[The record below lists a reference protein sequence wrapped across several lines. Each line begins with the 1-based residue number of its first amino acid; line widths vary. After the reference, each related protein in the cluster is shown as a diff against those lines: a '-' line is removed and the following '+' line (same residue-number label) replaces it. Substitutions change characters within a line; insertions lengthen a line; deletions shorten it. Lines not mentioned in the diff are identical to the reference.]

1 MSSSTTRIIFLL
13 IVVFVVLGGAAGFY
27 LPELML
33 SLGFVGGLYL
43 NGLKLIALPLIISA
57 IIIGLS
63 SLGSA
68 RKVGRTSGTMLLY
81 FGATTAVASFIGLIM
96 AVLFRPG
103 IGNSASATMPG
114 YGAVSFSEMLHSL
127 LPASLAGGISEGRFI
142 GVVIFAIFFA
152 TVLGSLGSRS
162 NKPVIDFFRVIH
174 AASIKLVYMALYAAP
189 VGLFCLVGA
198 QVAANRSGI
207 GDLAGGLGT
216 LTVAVAA
223 GLLIQAVIVL
233 PLLLRLLAQRSPLP
247 YFTNMMPA
255 LATAFGSG
263 SSLATMPVTYE
274 GVVEKN
280 GVDQRAGSAVIPL
293 GTFIN
298 VNGTALYVTLATIFV
313 AQWFN
318 VNLSLLEMIGIAAA
332 SILVSIVAAGVPGA
346 SLMALAVIFGWF
358 GFPAQAFA
366 AIGALAAVSWLT
378 ERLCVTVNVWG
389 DSIGA
394 AIVSETFEFK
404 TVRRVA
410 TGSVGPSRPYE
421 RTSRRTGAT
430 GRPWQDRTDRKR
442 GGPRERFG
450 ADRPRTA
457 RTKKPEPSPFEMSA
471 SGSEPLDLESHTT
484 SDSDRNG
491 KQPATRR
498 PRPTKPRPPREHGP
512 DGRFVP
518 SQKRTTENGSGRKTA
533 REDIAGRKPRSRVRQ
548 EGTPPPAERT
558 AATPQPP
565 IAGSSFNLSSPPPLP
580 SVKEKA
586 DVEQSPIATPANTAQ
601 ESAKPI
607 EKPED
612 AAVERNATTAEV
624 TLSREAI
631 ERDLAKVSKRLA
643 DLTRKAEE
651 PVPSTPP
658 DRANPEAPEPVVS
671 AVSTESETSRT
682 KAGTGPE
689 PELAASDNPSDA
701 KPTGFGRQRTLRG
714 KARSA
719 DGEATEDNP
728 KSDDSN
734 QSPEFSTENLTFGR
748 GKKKRT
754 R

>member
-13 IVVFVVLGGAAGFY
+13 IVAFVVLGGAAGFY

-198 QVAANRSGI
+198 QVASNPSSI

-216 LTVAVAA
+216 LSVALAA

-233 PLLLRLLAQRSPLP
+233 PSLLRLLAQRSPLA
-247 YFTNMMPA
+247 YFNNMMPA

-298 VNGTALYVTLATIFV
+298 VNGTALYVTLATIFA
-313 AQWFN
+313 AQWFQ
-318 VNLSLLEMIGIAAA
+318 VNLSLLEMIGIAGA
-332 SILVSIVAAGVPGA
+332 SILVSIVAAGIPGA

-366 AIGALAAVSWLT
+366 AIGVLAAISWLT
-378 ERLCVTVNVWG
+378 ERLCTVVNVWG

-404 TVRRVA
+404 TARRVA
-410 TGSVGPSRPYE
+410 RGSTGPSRPFE
-421 RTSRRTGAT
+421 RTSRRTGPA
-430 GRPWQDRTDRKR
+430 GRPRSERSDHKR

-450 ADRPRTA
+450 TDRPRPA
-457 RTKKPEPSPFEMSA
+457 RTRKPEPSPFEMSA
-471 SGSEPLDLESHTT
+471 SGSEPVNLDPQLAGNG
-484 SDSDRNG
+484 DRRDDRNG
-491 KQPATRR
+491 KQAAAHR
-498 PRPTKPRPPREHGP
+498 PRPARTRSTREHGP
-512 DGRFVP
+512 DGRFVA
-518 SQKRTTENGSGRKTA
+518 SRKRTSEGSPGQKTTRDDSPA
-533 REDIAGRKPRSRVRQ
+533 RKPYSRVS
-548 EGTPPPAERT
+548 EEETPQPAERT
-558 AATPQPP
+558 ATMPKQPV
-565 IAGSSFNLSSPPPLP
+565 SSFDLSSPPPLP
-580 SVKEKA
+580 SVLKKA
-586 DVEQSPIATPANTAQ
+586 PAEPAPAATSVETPP
-601 ESAKPI
+601 ESARPTRQ
-607 EKPED
+607 PQD
-612 AAVERNATTAEV
+612 ATALRNGKAAEV
-624 TLSREAI
+624 TLSKEAI
-631 ERDLAKVSKRLA
+631 ERDLAKVSQKLA
-643 DLTRKAEE
+643 DMNRGAMKPASSSQSET
-651 PVPSTPP
+651 
-658 DRANPEAPEPVVS
+658 DRSETVATVI
-671 AVSTESETSRT
+671 STESETSQASST
-682 KAGTGPE
+682 KEPE
-689 PELAASDNPSDA
+689 PKLAASDNPSDSA
-701 KPTGFGRQRTLRG
+701 PTEFGRQRTLRG
-714 KARSA
+714 KGKPGAKK
-719 DGEATEDNP
+719 TIEDKP
-728 KSDDSN
+728 EEDDSSR
-734 QSPEFSTENLTFGR
+734 SPEFSTENLTFGR